1 MDTKRRK
8 ELLAAYKDRHPEMG
22 VISFRCRRTGEA
34 FLTAAPDT
42 AAKFNRI
49 RFQLS
54 AGQCPNKRLQE
65 LWTRHG
71 QAEFELQ
78 VVQRLEYEDP
88 AEDHREELETLCEL
102 CLVEDPQAR
111 RL

>member
-1 MDTKRRK
+1 MDTQRRK

-22 VISFRCRRTGEA
+22 VISFRCRTTDEA
-34 FLTAAPDT
+34 FLTTASDT
-42 AAKFNRI
+42 TAKFNRI

-71 QAEFELQ
+71 EDDFELR

-88 AEDHREELETLCEL
+88 AEDHMDELKTLCEL
-102 CLVEDPQAR
+102 CLVENPQAK